1 MIYFL
6 VMTIQDHIYR
16 VGQISPHSL
25 VFSLALGFIA
35 PVAALGL
42 ESDSIYYRVISTSTF
57 QGGLLPGRP
66 VTDTLYFAAHRS
78 GQGSAKHITLDRL
91 KGADFTDRWV
101 SKGTI
106 RSKDTLNHGILSQD
120 LHCVSRGARAAATS
134 RPISYDFALPLILRS
149 MERCPDEH
157 NKQATR
163 FIFYTPGIADG
174 MFYFDT
180 LSARSLT
187 HSKTDSVQTVTIAF
201 DHSRR
206 LHMDMREWENG
217 NGLVLDFC
225 KSGITR
231 IEYTYRSRS
240 EFPILIV
247 GTSNLRGTI
256 YGLPATL
263 DPETASAMRQTSL
276 VSEIRMQLIE

>member
-1 MIYFL
+1 
-6 VMTIQDHIYR
+6 MTIQDHVYR

-42 ESDSIYYRVISTSTF
+42 ESDSIYYRVIGTSTF

-66 VTDTLYFAAHRS
+66 VTDTLYVAAHCS

-106 RSKDTLNHGILSQD
+106 RSTDTLNHGILSQD
-120 LHCVSRGARAAATS
+120 LNCVSRGTRAAATS

-149 MERCPDEH
+149 VDGCPDEH
-157 NKQATR
+157 NKQANS
-163 FIFYTPGIADG
+163 FVFYTPGIADG

-180 LSARSLT
+180 LSIRS
-187 HSKTDSVQTVTIAF
+187 SKRSVTDSVQTVAIEF

-206 LHMDMREWENG
+206 LHMDMRDWENG